1 MMLAVTMRASV
12 RDVFAVACVDA
23 ALPPFAFG
31 TFASGDLGA
40 DGFIAGDLMVL
51 PVEWWLIVCLFILWL
66 VLRFCD
72 YSL

>member
-1 MMLAVTMRASV
+1 MMLAVTVRASV

-23 ALPPFAFG
+23 VLLSFAFE

-40 DGFIAGDLMVL
+40 DGFIAGDLIAL
-51 PVEWWLIVCLFILWL
+51 FVEWWLIVCLFILWL